1 MVKFLENVDR
11 MKKDSIINIAVSAY
25 WEVIIII
32 KWLNQVNLLTK
43 ILVLIIGLILF
54 VTILLTG
61 FYSYMEAET
70 TEEEIGEHALQT
82 AKMVANMPSIREG
95 FSQEDPEETIQPV
108 AEEMRELAGAEFIVI
123 GNTEGIRYSH
133 PDKNKLGKHMVGGD
147 NDAALIDGESYVS
160 RAEGSLGPSLRGKTP
175 VWNYEGEIVGVVSVG
190 YMIKDINAI
199 IFDNIKK
206 LLIPSIIV
214 LIIGAIGG
222 LLLTKNIRSQLMG
235 FEPHK
240 MTSLYRQ
247 RNAILSTV
255 HEGIISVNANGI
267 IQLMNQSAEKLLDG
281 KQKAFFN
288 QPISKILPE
297 LPLSSLI
304 ESGQAY
310 RNKQM
315 EVNDRHIIFNMIP
328 IYDQNQ
334 MKGAVLSFRDKT
346 ELKEMIDTLGEVRS
360 YSEELRAQTHEYTN
374 RLYVLSGMLQLG
386 NFEEAIELIQK
397 ETQTVEIQNKIVYD
411 QISDKTVQ
419 AILLGKIGKAS
430 ELKINFLIDDY
441 SSLSEV
447 TDYVEPTNLI
457 TILGNVIDN
466 ALDAVRN
473 QENGTVHF
481 FSTDIGHDYIF
492 EVADNGLGIDKKD
505 INRIFHRRFS
515 TKDKVKRGYGLAT
528 VRDTID
534 NLHGRIEVKSNLD
547 EGTIFTIFIPKH
559 QSKKTG

>member
-1 MVKFLENVDR
+1 M
-11 MKKDSIINIAVSAY
+11 MIINR
-25 WEVIIII
+25 
-32 KWLNQVNLLTK
+32 LNQVNLLTK
-43 ILVLIIGLILF
+43 ILVLLLGLILF
-54 VTILLTG
+54 VTILLTA
-61 FYSYMEAET
+61 FYSYMEVET
-70 TEEEIGEHALQT
+70 TEEEIGEQALQT
-82 AKMVANMPSIREG
+82 ARMVANIPSIRAG
-95 FSQEDPEETIQPV
+95 FSQEFPQETIQPI
-108 AEEMRELAGAEFIVI
+108 AEEMRKLTGAEFIVI

-133 PDKNKLGKHMVGGD
+133 PDQNKLGKNMVGGD

-175 VWNYEGEIVGVVSVG
+175 VWNDDSEIVGVVSVG

-214 LIIGAIGG
+214 LIIGTIGG

-240 MTSLYRQ
+240 MTSLYRE
-247 RNAILSTV
+247 RSAMLSTI
-255 HEGIISVNANGI
+255 HEGIIAVNEDGI

-281 KQKAFFN
+281 KQKEFFN

-297 LPLSSLI
+297 LQVSSLLKNG
-304 ESGQAY
+304 EVC
-310 RNKQM
+310 RNKQV

-334 MKGAVLSFRDKT
+334 VKGAVLSFRDKT
-346 ELKEMIDTLGEVRS
+346 ELKEIIDTLGEVRS

-397 ETQTVEIQNKIVYD
+397 ETQTIETQNKIVYD

-441 SSLSEV
+441 SSLSQMEE
-447 TDYVEPTNLI
+447 YVEPTSLI

-473 QENGTVHF
+473 QTNGTVQF

-492 EVADNGLGIDKKD
+492 EVADNGIGIDKRD
-505 INRIFHRRFS
+505 MNRIFQRKFS
-515 TKDKVKRGYGLAT
+515 TKDKVKRGYGLAM
-528 VRDTID
+528 VRETIE
-534 NLHGRIEVKSNLD
+534 NLNGSIEVKSNLD
-547 EGTIFTIFIPKH
+547 EGTIFTIFIPK
-559 QSKKTG
+559 QQVKKTG